1 MRRVC
6 GLDVHK
12 DSIYMCILY
21 ENGSKIESV
30 FGVLTP
36 ELDKLRDLLVSH
48 HVCEVALES
57 TSIYWIPIWNILSV
71 DFSLT
76 SNPQLSSS
84 ASFLRLNVLSSLN

>member
-36 ELDKLRDLLVSH
+36 ELDRLCDLLVSH
-48 HVCEVALES
+48 HVCEVALRVQVF
-57 TSIYWIPIWNILSV
+57 IGFQFGIFCL
-71 DFSLT
+71 LT
-76 SNPQLSSS
+76 L
-84 ASFLRLNVLSSLN
+84 V

>member
-36 ELDKLRDLLVSH
+36 ELDKLPLIPQHYYKIFFL
-48 HVCEVALES
+48 S
-57 TSIYWIPIWNILSV
+57 T
-71 DFSLT
+71 
-76 SNPQLSSS
+76 
-84 ASFLRLNVLSSLN
+84 